1 MSISSIRFFLSFVG
15 ILYVWCLPFLADI
28 GFAQKNSNS
37 ISEFI
42 SNPPATGAMAAISFM
57 PLVLMWEYQDII
69 INHYKKN
76 NNVKKILDYSINFF
90 QFFYGMFLT
99 CTYGFVPTWIHTMTV
114 VLFGLSFIIHS
125 ILVLY
130 YIQPSFIAQFVL
142 LIGILAFFLLL
153 FANDMWFWACECI
166 GLTAMILFTPI
177 DWYLNYDSQNI
188 LLN

>member
-1 MSISSIRFFLSFVG
+1 MSISNIRVFLSFAG
-15 ILYVWCLPFLADI
+15 ILYIWCLPLLADI
-28 GFAQKNSNS
+28 GFAEKNSNS

-42 SNPPATGAMAAISFM
+42 ANPPATGAMAAISFM
-57 PLVLMWEYQDII
+57 PLVLMWDYQDII

-76 NNVKKILDYSINFF
+76 DNIKKILDYSINFF

-99 CTYGFVPTWIHTMTV
+99 CTYSFVPSWLHTTTV

-125 ILVLY
+125 ILVLR
-130 YIQPSFIAQFVL
+130 YIQPFFLAGFVL
-142 LIGILAFFLLL
+142 CIGILAFFLLL
-153 FANDMWFWACECI
+153 FVQDMWFWACECI

-177 DWYLNYDSQNI
+177 DWYFNYDSQSI